1 MSEDRQPVYNPY
13 RIRLMRGDKLTEDEM
28 RLAMGND
35 GLGGGYIEDDDQCK
49 GITREEFDDICQRLG
64 QVEKDIF
71 NVKEMLEQF
80 QTFSKQEI
88 RNATKESET
97 CFAKVKELLKE
108 QAEEE
113 SEFRNESH

>member
-64 QVEKDIF
+64 QVEKDVY
-71 NVKEMLEQF
+71 NVKQMLEHF
-80 QTFSKQEI
+80 QIATMLRDSKQEI
-88 RNATKESET
+88 RNITKEI
-97 CFAKVKELLKE
+97 LKE

-113 SEFRNESH
+113 SDLRNEI

>member
-13 RIRLMRGDKLTEDEM
+13 RIRLMRGDKLTDDEM

-64 QVEKDIF
+64 QVEKDVFDLKNI
-71 NVKEMLEQF
+71 LEQF
-80 QTFSKQEI
+80 LVSNGILDLSI
-88 RNATKESET
+88 RKI
-97 CFAKVKELLKE
+97 LKE

-113 SEFRNESH
+113 SDLKNESH

>member
-49 GITREEFDDICQRLG
+49 VLEINLQITKEEFDDICQRLG

-88 RNATKESET
+88 RNATKEI
-97 CFAKVKELLKE
+97 LKE

-113 SEFRNESH
+113 SEFRNER

>member
-13 RIRLMRGDKLTEDEM
+13 RIRLMRGDKLTDDEM

-64 QVEKDIF
+64 QVEKD
-71 NVKEMLEQF
+71 VSDLKDMLEQF
-80 QTFSKQEI
+80 LVSNGNSI
-88 RNATKESET
+88 RKI
-97 CFAKVKELLKE
+97 LKE

-113 SEFRNESH
+113 SDFKNEYH